1 MKRLVLVAALSVAL
15 PMAVTACGGSDSD
28 EIGATAKQQKKDPVT
43 LVVYSR
49 VPDGG
54 ALIQKVL
61 GPIMEEKYNT
71 KLVTQD
77 MLNAAA
83 YAKAVAEKNN
93 PKASVVVTEI
103 FDAMR
108 GAEQGMWAKLDPS
121 IVTNI
126 DGLMPSAKKAVSD
139 TYAPLLASDMVMAYR
154 TDVFKDH
161 GFPEPTGFNDL
172 TRTEYKGKVG
182 LTGSAST
189 LSLYQLIMFAK
200 MNGGSEND
208 IEPGFKFAKQ
218 LVDSGQVGFFA
229 DSSSVFNQ
237 AMLNKQIWI
246 GTQFGP
252 TARTLQ
258 SEGGPVKTI
267 YPQEGIYENF
277 QTVAIPAK
285 APHQKEAQELVN
297 LLLGPEFQQAQA
309 VEGLVLPVRDD
320 IDVSAVAEMFP
331 PKDATYYVPDFAVV
345 AKNVDAWK
353 KRWETEIEAKH

>member
-1 MKRLVLVAALSVAL
+1 MKRLVLVAALLVAL
-15 PMAVTACGGSDSD
+15 PIAVTACGGGDA
-28 EIGATAKQQKKDPVT
+28 EETGATAKEQKKDPVT

-54 ALIQKVL
+54 ALIEKVL

-83 YAKAVAEKNN
+83 YAKAVAEKDS

-108 GAEQGMWAKLDPS
+108 GAQQGLWAKIDPS

-126 DGLMPSAKKAVSD
+126 DGLMPSAKKAVSEN
-139 TYAPLLASDMVMAYR
+139 YVPLLASDMVMTYR
-154 TDVFKDH
+154 TDVFKDE
-161 GFPEPTGFNDL
+161 GFPEPVSFNDL
-172 TRTEYKGKVG
+172 TRSEYKDRVG

-189 LSLYQLIMFAK
+189 LSIYQLIMFAK
-200 MNGGSEND
+200 MNGGSEQN
-208 IEPGFKFAKQ
+208 IEPGFEFAKK

-229 DSSSVFNQ
+229 ESSSVFNQ
-237 AMLNKQIWI
+237 AMLNKQIWL

-258 SEGGPVKTI
+258 NEGGPVKTV

-277 QTVAIPAK
+277 QTVSIPAN
-285 APHQKEAQELVN
+285 APHQEEAQQLVN
-297 LLLGPEFQQAQA
+297 LLIGPEFQQAQA

-345 AKNVDAWK
+345 AENVDAWK
-353 KRWETEIEAKH
+353 KRWEQEIEAKR